1 MCEAYAVHRETF
13 YLAQDYFDRFLL
25 VERNLKLGVL
35 QLIVLTCLLIAS
47 KMEVK
52 LLFSSFLFF
61 LFVLNLKYKFLL
73 LIPMFL
79 FALWVSWWCKQ
90 GLKCH
95 KVHLSGNQWWLSC
108 LCVADLNCCCNS
120 ALLRFDCI
128 LHTYVASFHPLAIA
142 CCQIQQSERKG

>member
-1 MCEAYAVHRETF
+1 MFLQVCEAYAVHRETF

-52 LLFSSFLFF
+52 LLFSSFFSFF
-61 LFVLNLKYKFLL
+61 FFVLNLKYKFLL

-79 FALWVSWWCKQ
+79 FALWVS
-90 GLKCH
+90 
-95 KVHLSGNQWWLSC
+95 
-108 LCVADLNCCCNS
+108 
-120 ALLRFDCI
+120 
-128 LHTYVASFHPLAIA
+128 
-142 CCQIQQSERKG
+142 

>member
-1 MCEAYAVHRETF
+1 MFLQVCEAYAVHRETF

-52 LLFSSFLFF
+52 LLFSSFFFFF

-79 FALWVSWWCKQ
+79 FALWVS
-90 GLKCH
+90 
-95 KVHLSGNQWWLSC
+95 
-108 LCVADLNCCCNS
+108 
-120 ALLRFDCI
+120 
-128 LHTYVASFHPLAIA
+128 
-142 CCQIQQSERKG
+142 

>member
-1 MCEAYAVHRETF
+1 MFLQVCEAYAVHRETF

-52 LLFSSFLFF
+52 LLFSSFVSFFF

-73 LIPMFL
+73 LLIPMFL
-79 FALWVSWWCKQ
+79 FALWVS
-90 GLKCH
+90 
-95 KVHLSGNQWWLSC
+95 
-108 LCVADLNCCCNS
+108 
-120 ALLRFDCI
+120 
-128 LHTYVASFHPLAIA
+128 
-142 CCQIQQSERKG
+142 

>member
-25 VERNLKLGVL
+25 IERNLKLGVL

-52 LLFSSFLFF
+52 LLFSSFFSFFF

-79 FALWVSWWCKQ
+79 FALWVS
-90 GLKCH
+90 
-95 KVHLSGNQWWLSC
+95 
-108 LCVADLNCCCNS
+108 
-120 ALLRFDCI
+120 
-128 LHTYVASFHPLAIA
+128 
-142 CCQIQQSERKG
+142 

>member
-79 FALWVSWWCKQ
+79 FALWVS
-90 GLKCH
+90 
-95 KVHLSGNQWWLSC
+95 
-108 LCVADLNCCCNS
+108 
-120 ALLRFDCI
+120 
-128 LHTYVASFHPLAIA
+128 
-142 CCQIQQSERKG
+142 

>member
-52 LLFSSFLFF
+52 LLFSSFFSFFSFCVKSKIHSYYLFQCFYLHCGF
-61 LFVLNLKYKFLL
+61 LDGANR
-73 LIPMFL
+73 
-79 FALWVSWWCKQ
+79 
-90 GLKCH
+90 
-95 KVHLSGNQWWLSC
+95 
-108 LCVADLNCCCNS
+108 D
-120 ALLRFDCI
+120 
-128 LHTYVASFHPLAIA
+128 
-142 CCQIQQSERKG
+142 

>member
-1 MCEAYAVHRETF
+1 MFLQVCEAYAVHRETF

-52 LLFSSFLFF
+52 LLFSSFFSFF

-79 FALWVSWWCKQ
+79 FALWVS
-90 GLKCH
+90 
-95 KVHLSGNQWWLSC
+95 
-108 LCVADLNCCCNS
+108 
-120 ALLRFDCI
+120 
-128 LHTYVASFHPLAIA
+128 
-142 CCQIQQSERKG
+142 